1 MKKYSN
7 LSLTGCAIIIFL
19 FLSGCKKALDLKPAF
34 FQPTNSTTETQ
45 LTYQLAGAYN
55 VLTNDAMYGQG
66 LWGYL
71 SAGTDEGFRAG
82 ISGTTTNS
90 ITETYSMTTTD
101 AKLLSFWSSC
111 YIGIERANV
120 ILDLINQPDM
130 PQETRNSIKGQAL
143 FLRGYYHYLLVTHF
157 GGSNGAGVV
166 LRLIPTSALPTDLFI
181 GRTPSAKVYK
191 QIYSDMVAAD
201 SLVPD
206 FSLTRSTLGVT
217 KDAVEGI
224 LARVCLSWAGFPLNE
239 VTQYDSALKWSTS
252 VINRQLHGLNT
263 TPYTTSNIMPIPKFT
278 SPAYSRVFINNMQN
292 NGNRLDIAN
301 EGIWDASF
309 TSKSNNSG
317 TYANTGIP
325 VTQQLGALMGVTC
338 LNATSI
344 VGYSSG
350 SYRAFPSLYNL
361 FEIGDQRRDWV
372 ISPFIYQDSGYNTTK
387 YPFLGLTIIDSLGK
401 GIGAT
406 ASVGS
411 YNPDGSIASIN
422 VDNGGSGYSSTNP
435 PGVNF
440 NLLFYNATTYI
451 RPKFTAT
458 VVGGKVVNINI
469 VSAGAGL
476 QSIYER
482 PIAKWRREYEI
493 NNPPVRQQNFT
504 SSNFPILRYAD
515 VLLMAAEANLNAAS
529 GNQTLGLEYLNQ
541 VRRRAFGY
549 TNISTPNPIVDKTSL
564 TKQLIMDERLREL
577 CFEGQRRIDLI
588 RWGAM
593 QQVMQNLSNS
603 IATTLPTSAATSVTV
618 SAALAVTNFL
628 SSPTK
633 YMVFPIPDAEI
644 SATNDALVQ
653 DPNW

>member
-7 LSLTGCAIIIFL
+7 IILTAAIIISL
-19 FLSGCKKALDLKPAF
+19 SLSGCKKALDLKPAF
-34 FQPTNSTTETQ
+34 FQPTNTTSETQ

-90 ITETYSMTTTD
+90 MAETFNMTTTD
-101 AKLLSFWSSC
+101 SKLLNFWSSC

-130 PQETRNSIKGQAL
+130 PQTERNSIKGQAL
-143 FLRGYYHYLLVTHF
+143 FLRGFYHYLLVSHF
-157 GGSNGAGVV
+157 GGNEGQGIV
-166 LRLIPTSALPTDLFI
+166 LRLIPTSAMPTDLFI
-181 GRTPSAKVYK
+181 GRTPSATVYK

-206 FSLTRSTLGVT
+206 FSVTLSTLGVT

-224 LARVCLSWAGFPLNE
+224 LARICLSWAGYPLND
-239 VTQYDSALKWSTS
+239 VSKYDSALKWSTS
-252 VINRQLHGLNT
+252 VINRQEHGLNT
-263 TPYTTSNIMPIPKFT
+263 TPYTTSNIMPVPKFT
-278 SPAYSRVFINNMQN
+278 SPAYSRIFINNMQN
-292 NGNRLDIAN
+292 NGNHLDIAN

-325 VTQQLGALMGVTC
+325 VTQQLGAILGVTC
-338 LNATSI
+338 TNATSV

-350 SYRAFPSLYNL
+350 SYRPFPSFYNL

-372 ISPFIYQDSGYNTTK
+372 ISPFIYQDSGYSTTK
-387 YPFLGLTIIDSLGK
+387 YPFFGFSIIDSIGK
-401 GIGAT
+401 GSGAI
-406 ASVGS
+406 ASISGI
-411 YNPDGSIASIN
+411 NPDGSIASIN
-422 VDNGGSGYSSTNP
+422 VENGGSGYSSTNP
-435 PGVNF
+435 PGVYF
-440 NLLFYNATTYI
+440 SLLYYNASTYI
-451 RPKFTAT
+451 RPKLTAT
-458 VVGGKVVNINI
+458 VVGGKVTAINI
-469 VSAGAGL
+469 VNPGKGIETL
-476 QSIYER
+476 FER

-493 NNPPVRQQNFT
+493 NLPPVRQQNFT
-504 SSNFPILRYAD
+504 SCNFPIIRYSD
-515 VLLMAAEANLNAAS
+515 VLLMAAEANLNATT
-529 GNQTLGLEYLNQ
+529 GNPTTGLEYLNQ

-549 TNISTPNPIVDKTSL
+549 TNIATPNLIVDKTDL
-564 TKQLIMDERLREL
+564 TKQLIMDERSREL
-577 CFEGQRRIDLI
+577 CFEGLRRTDLI
-588 RWGAM
+588 RWGVM
-593 QQVMQNLSNS
+593 PQIMQNLSNGIANTLPVS
-603 IATTLPTSAATSVTV
+603 IAGTSVTI
-618 SAALAVTNFL
+618 AAPLAVTNFL
-628 SSPTK
+628 TSPKK

-644 SATNDALVQ
+644 SATNNVLVQ